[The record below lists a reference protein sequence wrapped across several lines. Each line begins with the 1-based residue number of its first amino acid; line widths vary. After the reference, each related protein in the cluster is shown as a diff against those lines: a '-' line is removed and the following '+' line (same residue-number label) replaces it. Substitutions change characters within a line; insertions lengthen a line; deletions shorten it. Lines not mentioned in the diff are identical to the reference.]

1 MRQMSGE
8 RTCCACGAALREG
21 QDWCLQCGAGAP
33 GGGRMGPGW
42 RSAAA
47 LIGATGALVLG
58 AAAAAY
64 AALDQGTPAKP
75 KTPAIAQSAAT
86 TTTTSSTTTAP
97 PTTTPFP
104 TPAPGSSGTG
114 TGGKSPSLNTPG
126 TPPKIPGRASTP
138 KSKTTST
145 STKSTSSTTTT
156 TTTTTTTSSS
166 SSSSSTA
173 EQEGGKEPVAVLLD
187 TNAAQIYN
195 PGNLAASR
203 FGDPSLAIDGD
214 TTTAWTVKLEAGE
227 APNLGAGLALDL
239 KAPLKLSR
247 LTLITESVGMT
258 VQIYA
263 TKSAKIPQALHS
275 EEWVQLSKAHVVK
288 KRKASITL
296 SEDKKAF
303 RRLLVWIVKAP
314 VSGSGQFTA
323 SEVSIDEIQLYEPSG
338 GAGAQS

>member
-8 RTCCACGAALREG
+8 RTCCACGAALREA

-42 RSAAA
+42 RSAAT

-114 TGGKSPSLNTPG
+114 TGGTGGKSPSLNTPG

-156 TTTTTTTSSS
+156 TTSTTTT
-166 SSSSSTA
+166 SSTA

-195 PGNLAASR
+195 PGNLAAGR

-214 TTTAWTVKLEAGE
+214 TTTAWTVKLEGSV
-227 APNLGAGLALDL
+227 APNVGAGLTLDL

-303 RRLLVWIVKAP
+303 RQLLVWIVKAP
-314 VSGSGQFTA
+314 VSGGGQFTA

-338 GAGAQS
+338 GAGAQG